1 MLMTFA
7 VPSDTLQPNEATL
20 AHPVA
25 SSDIASLACPGV
37 ATDQETRS
45 GESQVRQCASRVEFF
60 GSCYC
65 GAEDGVWAGWEIEVL
80 FEIMFSSV
88 CVKLSFAEC
97 RVNGKTRRVRFPGST
112 SI

>member
-25 SSDIASLACPGV
+25 SSDLASLARPGV

-45 GESQVRQCASRVEFF
+45 GESQVRQCASRVGVF

-65 GAEDGVWAGWEIEVL
+65 GTEDGVWAGWEIEVL
-80 FEIMFSSV
+80 FEIIF
-88 CVKLSFAEC
+88 
-97 RVNGKTRRVRFPGST
+97 
-112 SI
+112 